1 MIKKIENFLL
11 YHNNRCSK
19 SREVKNYLDYNKIN
33 YDIIDYLNKPID
45 KKLLNEIILNLQNNL
60 KEILRTNENLYKSL
74 NEHKKLIEQENILSL
89 ITEYPKLLQRPIIA
103 KQIDKKIIKSLIC
116 RPPELVKKFLK

>member
-19 SREVKNYLDYNKIN
+19 SREVKNYLDSNKIN
-33 YDIIDYLNKPID
+33 YDVIDYLNKPID
-45 KKLLNEIILNLQNNL
+45 KKLLNEIILNLQNDL

-74 NEHKKLIEQENILSL
+74 NECKKLIEQENILSL

-103 KQIDKKIIKSLIC
+103 KQINKKIIKSLIC
-116 RPPELVKKFLK
+116 RPPELVKNFLK

>member
-19 SREVKNYLDYNKIN
+19 SREVKNYLDSNKIN
-33 YDIIDYLNKPID
+33 YDVIDYLNKPID
-45 KKLLNEIILNLQNNL
+45 KKLLNEIILNLQNDL

-74 NEHKKLIEQENILSL
+74 NERKKSIEQENILSL
-89 ITEYPKLLQRPIIA
+89 IAEYPKLLQRPIIA

-116 RPPELVKKFLK
+116 RPPELVKNFLK

>member
-45 KKLLNEIILNLQNNL
+45 KKLLNEIILNLQNDL

-74 NEHKKLIEQENILSL
+74 NENKKSIEQENILSL

-103 KQIDKKIIKSLIC
+103 KQIDNKIIKSLIC
-116 RPPELVKKFLK
+116 RPPELLESFIK

>member
-1 MIKKIENFLL
+1 MIKKIESFLL

-19 SREVKNYLDYNKIN
+19 SREVKNYLDSNKIN
-33 YDIIDYLNKPID
+33 YDVIDYLNKPID
-45 KKLLNEIILNLQNNL
+45 KKLLNEIILNLQNDL

-74 NEHKKLIEQENILSL
+74 NERKKSIEQKNILSL

-116 RPPELVKKFLK
+116 RPPELVKNFLK